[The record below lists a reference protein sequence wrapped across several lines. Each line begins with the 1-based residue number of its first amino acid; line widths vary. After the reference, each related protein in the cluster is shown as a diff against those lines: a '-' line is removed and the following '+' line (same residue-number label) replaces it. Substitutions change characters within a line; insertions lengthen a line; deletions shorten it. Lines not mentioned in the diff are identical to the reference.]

1 MDDPK
6 PEITE
11 PPLDAE
17 LVRFEHLRASGQATP
32 ADFADVVHRLK
43 LELVHK
49 SEQARAL
56 RLAQEAL
63 RQHEDIANGLAT
75 PIVQIWDGVL
85 TVPVMG
91 SLSSERAEIL
101 MDRLLAEI
109 VTTRSRY
116 ALLDLTSVE
125 LIDTSTADHL
135 VKIVRAIELLGA
147 RAVITG
153 IRSAVAQ
160 TIVSIGVDLS
170 QILTL
175 RNLQQGLAACIRWMA
190 TEHGSGAE
198 TV

>member
-1 MDDPK
+1 MDNTK
-6 PEITE
+6 PDTTE
-11 PPLDAE
+11 TLVDAE
-17 LVRFEHLRASGQATP
+17 LARFEDLRESGKATP
-32 ADFADVVHRLK
+32 ADFADAVSRIRREMARHG
-43 LELVHK
+43 ET
-49 SEQARAL
+49 ARAL
-56 RLAQEAL
+56 RLAQESL

-109 VTTRSRY
+109 VATRSRY

-175 RNLQQGLAACIRWMA
+175 RNLQQGLAACIRWMSA
-190 TEHGSGAE
+190 DPAAADEAK
-198 TV
+198 

>member
-1 MDDPK
+1 MDNPK
-6 PEITE
+6 PDTTE
-11 PPLDAE
+11 TVIDAE
-17 LVRFEHLRASGQATP
+17 LARFEDLRASGQATP
-32 ADFADVVHRLK
+32 ADFADAVSRIRR
-43 LELVHK
+43 EIAR
-49 SEQARAL
+49 SGETARAL

-109 VTTRSRY
+109 VVTRSRY

-175 RNLQQGLAACIRWMA
+175 RNLQQGLAACIRWMSA
-190 TEHGSGAE
+190 DPAAADEAK
-198 TV
+198 

>member
-6 PEITE
+6 PEIPE

-17 LVRFEHLRASGQATP
+17 LARFEQLRASGQATP

-43 LELVHK
+43 TELVQK

-109 VTTRSRY
+109 VATRSRY

-190 TEHGSGAE
+190 TDHGAGAE

>member
-1 MDDPK
+1 
-6 PEITE
+6 
-11 PPLDAE
+11 
-17 LVRFEHLRASGQATP
+17 
-32 ADFADVVHRLK
+32 
-43 LELVHK
+43 
-49 SEQARAL
+49 
-56 RLAQEAL
+56 
-63 RQHEDIANGLAT
+63 
-75 PIVQIWDGVL
+75 
-85 TVPVMG
+85 MG

-109 VTTRSRY
+109 VSTRSRY

-125 LIDTSTADHL
+125 IIDTNTADHL

-190 TEHGSGAE
+190 TDQGAS
-198 TV
+198 VQPG

>member
-6 PEITE
+6 PDTTE
-11 PPLDAE
+11 SFVDAE
-17 LVRFEHLRASGQATP
+17 LARFEDLRTSGQATP
-32 ADFADVVHRLK
+32 ADFIDAVNRIK
-43 LELVHK
+43 REIAK
-49 SEQARAL
+49 NGETSRAL

-109 VTTRSRY
+109 VATRSRF

-190 TEHGSGAE
+190 ADHNQPSEAT
-198 TV
+198 